1 MSILSDL
8 FNKKITFNQAATE
21 GATWFSAILTH
32 APAAVQADVAS
43 GLSDFKQAASDAAGL
58 ADTALGS
65 ILSTGTLAVE
75 AAANA
80 AINSALGPFGG
91 VLTPVVDAG
100 ITSVTNALHAEIDAV
115 AAQVRAKIVTP
126 APAPVLAHEGS

>member
-43 GLSDFKQAASDAAGL
+43 GLSDFKQAAS
-58 ADTALGS
+58 GS

-75 AAANA
+75 AAANT
-80 AINSALGPFGG
+80 AITSALGPLGG

-126 APAPVLAHEGS
+126 APTAPSPVQTA